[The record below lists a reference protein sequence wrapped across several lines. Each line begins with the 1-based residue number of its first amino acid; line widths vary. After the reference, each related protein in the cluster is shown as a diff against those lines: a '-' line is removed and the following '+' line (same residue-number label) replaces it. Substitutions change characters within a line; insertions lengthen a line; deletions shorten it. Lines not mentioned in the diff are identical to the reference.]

1 MQNRLAAHAA
11 AIFGSLQAWT
21 MTTTINLCA
30 DMGEG
35 FGAYSIGDDD
45 GMLKVVRSAS
55 IACGFHG
62 GDPVTMHNVVE
73 RAKRAGVSIGC
84 HPSYDDRWGFGRRRI
99 DTQADHVEYMVAYQI
114 GALQAFA
121 AYAGEK
127 VTHLQPHGALAN
139 VAAEEEAAAMAIG
152 RAIRSVD
159 RDIIYVAPPASWMEK
174 AGRKLGLRVALE
186 GFCDRS
192 YEEDGKLTPRKI
204 PGAVHHDPAVVA
216 QQVLR
221 IALHGEVV
229 SRNGKVVPQR
239 VHTLCVHGDEPTG
252 VATAQAARQALEQA
266 GVKIVTLPEMTL
278 D

>member
-1 MQNRLAAHAA
+1 MA
-11 AIFGSLQAWT
+11 
-21 MTTTINLCA
+21 TTINLCA

-35 FGAYSIGDDD
+35 FGAYSIGDDA

-62 GDPVTMHNVVE
+62 GDPVTMHDVVKQ
-73 RAKRAGVSIGC
+73 AKNSGVTIGC
-84 HPSYDDRWGFGRRRI
+84 HPSYDDLWGFGRRRV
-99 DTQADHVEYMVAYQI
+99 DTRPDHVEYMVAYQI

-121 AYAGEK
+121 AYVGEK
-127 VTHLQPHGALAN
+127 VTHLQPHGSLAN
-139 VAAEEEAAAMAIG
+139 VAAEDEDIAMAIG

-159 RDIIYVAPPASWMEK
+159 RDIIYVTPPATWMEK

-192 YEEDGKLTPRKI
+192 YDDDGKITSRKI
-204 PGAVHHDPAVVA
+204 PGAVHTDPDMVA
-216 QQVLR
+216 RQVLS

-229 SRNGKVVPQR
+229 SRTGKVVPQR
-239 VHTLCVHGDEPTG
+239 VHTLCVHGDEPTA
-252 VATAQAARQALEQA
+252 VACAQAARKALEGA
-266 GVKIVTLPEMTL
+266 GVKIVTLPEMNL